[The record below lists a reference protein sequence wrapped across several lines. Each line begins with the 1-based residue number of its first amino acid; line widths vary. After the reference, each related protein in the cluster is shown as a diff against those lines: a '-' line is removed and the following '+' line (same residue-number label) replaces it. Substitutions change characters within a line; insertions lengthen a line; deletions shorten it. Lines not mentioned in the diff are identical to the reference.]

1 VRMKKYTK
9 THEWIELSDGTGT
22 VGITNYAQ
30 ERLGDVVYVELP
42 DVGKKVKKGEAVLTV
57 ESVKAASDVYSP
69 VDGEVVEVNE
79 TLNDNPGLI
88 NEDPEGKGWIFKIKV
103 ENSSQLDE
111 LLSEEEYK
119 KFCEEE
125 GK

>member
-1 VRMKKYTK
+1 MKKYTK

-42 DVGKKVKKGEAVLTV
+42 DVGKKVKKGETVLTI

-69 VDGEVVEVNE
+69 ADGEVVEVNE

-103 ENSSQLDE
+103 ENSSQFDE

>member
-1 VRMKKYTK
+1 MKKYTK

-42 DVGKKVKKGEAVLTV
+42 DVGKKVKKGETVLTI

-103 ENSSQLDE
+103 ENPSQLDE

>member
-1 VRMKKYTK
+1 MKKYTK

>member
-1 VRMKKYTK
+1 MKKYTK

-42 DVGKKVKKGEAVLTV
+42 DVGKKVKKGETVLTI

-69 VDGEVVEVNE
+69 ADGEVVEVNE

-103 ENSSQLDE
+103 ENPSQLDE

-125 GK
+125 GE

>member
-1 VRMKKYTK
+1 MKKYTK

-30 ERLGDVVYVELP
+30 EKLGDVVYVELP

-103 ENSSQLDE
+103 ENPSQLDE

-125 GK
+125 GE

>member
-1 VRMKKYTK
+1 MKKYTK

-30 ERLGDVVYVELP
+30 EKLGDVVYVELP

-69 VDGEVVEVNE
+69 ADGEVVEVNE

-103 ENSSQLDE
+103 ENPSQLDE

-125 GK
+125 GE

>member
-1 VRMKKYTK
+1 MKKYTK

-42 DVGKKVKKGEAVLTV
+42 DVGKKVKKGETVLTI

-69 VDGEVVEVNE
+69 ADGEVVEVNE

-103 ENSSQLDE
+103 ENPSQLDE

>member
-1 VRMKKYTK
+1 MKKYTK
-9 THEWIELSDGTGT
+9 THEWIEMSDGTGT
-22 VGITNYAQ
+22 VGITSYAQ

-42 DVGKKVKKGEAVLTV
+42 DVGKKVKKGETVLTI

-125 GK
+125 GE

>member
-1 VRMKKYTK
+1 VKMKKYTK

-30 ERLGDVVYVELP
+30 EKLGDVVYVELP

-69 VDGEVVEVNE
+69 ADGEVVEVNE

-103 ENSSQLDE
+103 ENPSQLDE

-125 GK
+125 GE

>member
-1 VRMKKYTK
+1 MKKYTK

-30 ERLGDVVYVELP
+30 EKLGDVVYVELP

-69 VDGEVVEVNE
+69 ADGEVVEVNE

-103 ENSSQLDE
+103 ENLSQLDE

-125 GK
+125 GE